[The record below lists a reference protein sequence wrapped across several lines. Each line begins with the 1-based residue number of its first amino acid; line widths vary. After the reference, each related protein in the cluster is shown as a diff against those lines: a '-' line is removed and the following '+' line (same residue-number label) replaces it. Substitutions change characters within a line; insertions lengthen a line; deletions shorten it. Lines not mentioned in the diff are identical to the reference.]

1 MSTINGI
8 AAGVYAQQQA
18 AQESQARIQDARVA
32 NTGVEKSE
40 SLKQEFSVLVEISR
54 AARVLAQQKLA
65 DARQGDAQQNAD
77 LQDAALQDAV
87 VKRKPER
94 SPL

>member
-8 AAGVYAQQQA
+8 AAGAYAQQQA
-18 AQESQARIQDARVA
+18 SQESQARIQDARVA
-32 NTGVEKSE
+32 NTSVEKSE
-40 SLKQEFSVLVEISR
+40 SLKQESSVLVEISR

-65 DARQGDAQQNAD
+65 DARQGDAQKDAD
-77 LQDAALQDAV
+77 LQDAV
-87 VKRKPER
+87 VERKPER